1 MDGKLLVWLAG
12 GGCGLNDIFSNP
24 GILSFCY
31 SSMIFPLYDHA
42 RILSGHITR
51 LLGSNFIPSMPI
63 AIFTCSVDRASG
75 KSQKKELD
83 LSPVGAKIP
92 CERLQLVMAEIDLA
106 EVGGKE
112 MLAGSASFEGC
123 PGWGFET
130 ISPLYVEGWLLE
142 IVSHFLL
149 CREQY

>member
-1 MDGKLLVWLAG
+1 MITPESCQGISPGYLEVISCRSLSSPVAWIVLLV
-12 GGCGLNDIFSNP
+12 
-24 GILSFCY
+24 
-31 SSMIFPLYDHA
+31 
-42 RILSGHITR
+42 
-51 LLGSNFIPSMPI
+51 
-63 AIFTCSVDRASG
+63 
-75 KSQKKELD
+75 KKELD

-123 PGWGFET
+123 PGWGVET